1 MGPRKEIAVGI
12 APGLAGKPPALDY
25 PPAVPALLAFVAGY
39 VDVTTFL
46 AFNGLFVAQATGS
59 LVVAGAAVETGGA
72 AFVKVAAI
80 PVFFIAGIATTLVV
94 RSFGEEKA
102 RAFAITL
109 MGEAGI
115 IGGMV
120 LAALLLPRDVTLGP
134 LFGLAAM
141 GVQSALA
148 RLLLSGYGSTNVMT
162 SNITQ
167 FSIDV
172 ETALAGYVHGRPAR
186 EALTGVERIG
196 LILLSFTLGIVLGGI
211 GYHIAGMGGLV
222 LMVATLVAMAAWVVA
237 DSGRLHPPGKGEQN
251 A

>member
-1 MGPRKEIAVGI
+1 MQNTRAYVDDALPAVV
-12 APGLAGKPPALDY
+12 DY

-80 PVFFIAGIATTLVV
+80 PVFFLAGIATTFAINAF
-94 RSFGEEKA
+94 RTDKP
-102 RAFAITL
+102 RAFAVML
-109 MGEAGI
+109 LGEAAI
-115 IGGMV
+115 IAAMV
-120 LAALLLPRDVTLGP
+120 MTTIFLPRDATVAP

-148 RLLLSGYGSTNVMT
+148 RLLLSTYGSTNVMT

-172 ETALAGYVHGRPAR
+172 EMTLSGLVRGQPTRSALS
-186 EALTGVERIG
+186 GVEQLG
-196 LILLSFTLGIVLGGI
+196 LIIVTFTLGIVVGAI
-211 GYHIAGMGGLV
+211 GYTIAGMGGLV
-222 LMVATLVAMAAWVVA
+222 LMVATLVAMAAWVAA
-237 DSGRLHPPGKGEQN
+237 DGLHRPGKGEQN